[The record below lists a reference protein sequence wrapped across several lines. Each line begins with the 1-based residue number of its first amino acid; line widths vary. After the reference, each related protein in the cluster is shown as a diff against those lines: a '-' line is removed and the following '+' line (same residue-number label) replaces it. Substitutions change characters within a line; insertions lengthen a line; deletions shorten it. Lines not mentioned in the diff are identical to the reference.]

1 MTVLNS
7 SVWWHTLSTEDRRV
21 LSESPRQPV
30 FEQPDLLIIGGG
42 IVGLAVA
49 YFATERG
56 LSTQIITTSSHLAED
71 ANGSLGDIFPNA
83 SFEHLPAQAQPLAQ
97 TSRDWW
103 AKLAVR
109 PGFQIDWRVTGAVM
123 TNEKLV
129 APDPRR
135 KMLELL
141 EEGYSVRDVDTE
153 QIAILEPQLKTMPV
167 GGLHFPSE
175 ATVHP
180 LKAAVGF
187 VRNVVQRGGRIATE
201 CTIQAVASEASGSTT
216 FETSHGT
223 IRPRFVVIDQASQFD
238 LAQSDQNTLQRV
250 LRESVVLNSSG
261 TSTLNSEPGTPKSG
275 SSGAAVAKVGLFL
288 ATVATTPVLGRPVL
302 DDLWITQLK
311 SGELVIGST
320 VSCES
325 SSDSSETDQ
334 AELEQHDFN
343 RIENRAR
350 ELLPIL
356 ATLPL
361 KAKWY
366 APLDGG
372 ESHLPIIRRLPEV
385 TNTWVYRDLLHSKLL
400 FAPAIGRFLIDW
412 IQSGTQPVELT
423 PFGN

>member
-83 SFEHLPAQAQPLAQ
+83 SFEHLSAQAQPLAQ

-141 EEGYSVRDVDTE
+141 EEGYSVRDVDAE
-153 QIAILEPQLKTMPV
+153 QIAILEPQLKAMPA

-175 ATVHP
+175 ANVHP

-223 IRPRFVVIDQASQFD
+223 IRPRFVVIDQASHFA

-250 LRESVVLNSSG
+250 LREAVVLNSSG
-261 TSTLNSEPGTPKSG
+261 TSTTNVEGTLKLG
-275 SSGAAVAKVGLFL
+275 SKGASRAKVGLFL
-288 ATVATTPVLGRPVL
+288 ATAPTTPVLGRPVL

-320 VSCES
+320 VSRES

-356 ATLPL
+356 ATLPIQS
-361 KAKWY
+361 KWY
-366 APLDGG
+366 APLESG
-372 ESHLPIIRRLPEV
+372 EPHLPIIRRLPEV
-385 TNTWVYRDLLHSKLL
+385 TNTWHYRDLFHSKLL